1 MRSDVLESTIL
12 GILQSEPTLGY
23 DLRQQLASILGP
35 FRALS
40 YGSLYPCLKRMERAG
55 LISRRDDS
63 LPVTPARRSKIV
75 YELTPAGTE
84 HFAGWIGTQT
94 PSDWEDEGFAAK
106 MAFFS
111 RTEAKLRLRIL
122 EGRRTRL
129 EQRLSDLG
137 DSIDITSKR
146 VDTYTDLLQ
155 RHGLDG
161 ARREVSWIEELISTE
176 RTSHPSIPPALR
188 STT

>member
-12 GILQSEPTLGY
+12 GILQNEPTHGY

-40 YGSLYPCLKRMERAG
+40 SGSLYPCLKRMERAG

-84 HFAGWIGTQT
+84 HFAGWIGSQRL
-94 PSDWEDEGFAAK
+94 G
-106 MAFFS
+106 
-111 RTEAKLRLRIL
+111 RRRLRRKN
-122 EGRRTRL
+122 G
-129 EQRLSDLG
+129 
-137 DSIDITSKR
+137 
-146 VDTYTDLLQ
+146 VLLAH
-155 RHGLDG
+155 RGK
-161 ARREVSWIEELISTE
+161 ATFAN
-176 RTSHPSIPPALR
+176 P
-188 STT
+188 

>member
-12 GILQSEPTLGY
+12 GILQNEPTHGY

-94 PSDWEDEGFAAK
+94 PSDWEDEPRQSYVCESLKGD
-106 MAFFS
+106 
-111 RTEAKLRLRIL
+111 
-122 EGRRTRL
+122 G
-129 EQRLSDLG
+129 LG
-137 DSIDITSKR
+137 SNNGSVTLA
-146 VDTYTDLLQ
+146 T
-155 RHGLDG
+155 
-161 ARREVSWIEELISTE
+161 
-176 RTSHPSIPPALR
+176 R
-188 STT
+188 STSPRSGSTPIPIFCNAMASMVPGAKCPGLKNSSRLNEHHTHLSPQL